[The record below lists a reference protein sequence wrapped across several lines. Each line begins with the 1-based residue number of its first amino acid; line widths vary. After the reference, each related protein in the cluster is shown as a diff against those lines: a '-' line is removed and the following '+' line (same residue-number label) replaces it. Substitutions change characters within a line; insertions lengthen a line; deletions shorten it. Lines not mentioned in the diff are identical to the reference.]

1 MMNEKVKTYSNGEI
15 TIVWEPG
22 KCTHSGMCVK
32 SLPQVYNPQA
42 KPWIKIE
49 NATTEQ
55 LKEQLSKCP
64 SGALSYFPNSDSKS
78 PGNNQKTDA

>member
-1 MMNEKVKTYSNGEI
+1 MSTEVVKTYTNGEI

-42 KPWIKIE
+42 KPWIKIG

-55 LKEQLSKCP
+55 LKVQLDKCP
-64 SGALSYFPNSDSKS
+64 SGALSYFVNKEKS
-78 PGNNQKTDA
+78 L

>member
-1 MMNEKVKTYSNGEI
+1 MSTEAVKTYTNGEI

-32 SLPQVYNPQA
+32 TLPQVYNPQA

-49 NATTEQ
+49 NATTDQ

-64 SGALSYFPNSDSKS
+64 SGALSYFQNEEKR
-78 PGNNQKTDA
+78 

>member
-1 MMNEKVKTYSNGEI
+1 MSTEAVKTYTNGEI

-49 NATTEQ
+49 NATTDQ
-55 LKEQLSKCP
+55 LKAQLDRCP
-64 SGALSYFPNSDSKS
+64 SGALSYYTNE
-78 PGNNQKTDA
+78 

>member
-1 MMNEKVKTYSNGEI
+1 MSTEAVKTYTNGEI

-55 LKEQLSKCP
+55 LKAQLGRCP
-64 SGALSYFPNSDSKS
+64 SGALSYYTND
-78 PGNNQKTDA
+78 

>member
-1 MMNEKVKTYSNGEI
+1 MSTEAVKTYTNGEI

-32 SLPQVYNPQA
+32 TLPQVYNPQA

-55 LKEQLSKCP
+55 LKVQLGKCP
-64 SGALSYFPNSDSKS
+64 SGALSYFVNKEKS
-78 PGNNQKTDA
+78 L

>member
-1 MMNEKVKTYSNGEI
+1 MSTEEVKTYTNGEI

-32 SLPQVYNPQA
+32 TLPQVYNPQA

-49 NATTEQ
+49 NATTDQ

-64 SGALSYFPNSDSKS
+64 SGALSYFQNEEKR
-78 PGNNQKTDA
+78 

>member
-1 MMNEKVKTYSNGEI
+1 MSAEAVKTYTNGEI

-49 NATTEQ
+49 NATTDQ
-55 LKEQLSKCP
+55 LKAQLDRCP
-64 SGALSYFPNSDSKS
+64 SGALSYYTND
-78 PGNNQKTDA
+78 

>member
-1 MMNEKVKTYSNGEI
+1 MSTEAVKTYTNGEI

-32 SLPQVYNPQA
+32 TLPQVYNPQA

-64 SGALSYFPNSDSKS
+64 SGALSYFQNEEKR
-78 PGNNQKTDA
+78 

>member
-1 MMNEKVKTYSNGEI
+1 MSTEAVKTYTNGEI
-15 TIVWEPG
+15 TIVWKPG

-49 NATTEQ
+49 NATTDQ
-55 LKEQLSKCP
+55 LKEQLAKCP
-64 SGALSYFPNSDSKS
+64 SGALSYYLNEEE
-78 PGNNQKTDA
+78 TR

>member
-1 MMNEKVKTYSNGEI
+1 MSNEAVKTYTNGEI
-15 TIVWEPG
+15 TIVWRPE

-32 SLPQVYNPQA
+32 TLPRVYNPQA

-55 LKEQLSKCP
+55 LKEQLDKCP
-64 SGALSYFPNSDSKS
+64 SGALSYFVNREILKQD
-78 PGNNQKTDA
+78 